1 MKKGMKKIG
10 IVIEMEVAMKTVIA
24 VITKGIVSFSKEVKN
39 QSNLMITKL
48 TIHDFNFL
56 STLGT
61 GTFGRVR
68 LVKFK
73 HNPTCEPMALKM
85 LK

>member
-1 MKKGMKKIG
+1 
-10 IVIEMEVAMKTVIA
+10 
-24 VITKGIVSFSKEVKN
+24 
-39 QSNLMITKL
+39 MITKL